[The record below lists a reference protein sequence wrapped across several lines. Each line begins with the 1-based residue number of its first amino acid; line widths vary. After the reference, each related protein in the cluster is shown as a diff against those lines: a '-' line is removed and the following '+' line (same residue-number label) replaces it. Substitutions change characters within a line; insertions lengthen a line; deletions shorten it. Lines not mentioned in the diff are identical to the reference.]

1 MGKMKRNLMMVV
13 VIIAVL
19 LLVSCISG
27 ENEGDTIP
35 VVKGVRLSEL
45 NGYQL
50 DDYREFGLW
59 SLTIDKAELTALE
72 MKTPLTFCVTGEGT
86 ETFEISGHKVD
97 HTRYIC
103 FIPERVA
110 RNAIESG
117 ALWSS
122 VQRDEQQETTPNI
135 EKVIIQDDDVQ
146 NETDLYEMLLT
157 DYITLKASE
166 TSRIYDDGVLIRPSY
181 VKSNEENA
189 YTLQRYYN
197 ARQVS
202 ENHNVQSALNYLK
215 DRTVPDHNAL
225 LFFGNPNRLSVTQ
238 GGAEEVTA
246 PDTRERLRQLGVEGE
261 DQTYTFSQD
270 GDKTVFK
277 IWSGKLTN
285 EDWRD
290 AEKFILDI
298 TGAVQDC
305 ELFPTGEGTLY
316 EGSVTWTLN
325 DELARNARTT
335 ALTDFDGGDG
345 TADDPYQIANWK
357 QLNNVRDYMGADVHF
372 MLITDLSSQTAYY
385 ETYVATATTP
395 DNAGWQPI
403 GNNTSKFLGTFSGY
417 DGEASHTIAD
427 LCVDRSGE
435 DYIGLF
441 GVVGTEATITQLS
454 LKNVDVKGQ
463 MFVGGFAGE
472 IDGGTIRDVSV
483 TGSVNGGYST
493 GGFVGYMG
501 NGSVEKAY
509 ATGDV
514 TGTENVG
521 GFAGELNSGTIGNAY
536 ATGDVTGDDS
546 VGGFFGYTAGD
557 ISISNTYAAGDATG
571 TTYIGGFAGYI
582 SNIYSGSI
590 TASFWDTETSSCGD
604 SVGTGSDTG
613 ITGKTTSEMK
623 TKSTFEDVS
632 WDFIGV
638 WTIVEGNME
647 RSYPYLQSIPQD
659 PAPGYDEIFA
669 GGDGTVNDPYQIGN
683 WKQLNNVRDFMGVDV
698 HFMLTTDLSSQ
709 TEHYETYVSTATTA
723 GSAGWDPIGNITTK
737 FLGTFSGYDGEASHT
752 IAELCVDRS
761 GEDYVGLFGYV
772 GTDATI
778 TQLSLKNVKLNGK
791 NYVGGFAGRI
801 AGGTI
806 RDMSVT
812 GSVNGTG
819 SVGGFIGSM
828 LDGNI
833 SEISVTTH
841 VNGTSNS
848 VGGFIGTIP
857 ALNANASSIRNVS
870 VAGSVNGESW
880 NTGGFAGSIY
890 IYENLNVENAYVT
903 SNVTGQTFVGGFAG
917 TIGRGS
923 ISNVYA
929 TGQVTGDSY
938 VGGFV
943 GKLDVSATITNAYA
957 TGDATGTTNM
967 GAFAGSV
974 DPTSNIT
981 ASFWDTETS
990 GLETGIGDGSATGL
1004 TGKTTTEMKTKS
1016 TFDSVW
1022 NFTDVWAIET
1032 EVEDSAISYPYLQ
1045 SIPQNPAPGHAL
1057 SP

>member
-50 DDYREFGLW
+50 EDYREFGLW

-72 MKTPLTFCVTGEGT
+72 MKTPLTFRVTGEGT

-103 FIPERVA
+103 FIPERID

-117 ALWSS
+117 AIWSNA
-122 VQRDEQQETTPNI
+122 QREEQQEATPNI
-135 EKVIIQDDDVQ
+135 EKVIIQDDEMQ
-146 NETDLYEMLLT
+146 NDTDLYEMLLT

-202 ENHNVQSALNYLK
+202 ENHTAQGALNYLK
-215 DRTVPDHNAL
+215 DRTVPDHNVL

-238 GGAEEVTA
+238 DSAEEIAA

-270 GDKTVFK
+270 GDKTVLK
-277 IWSGKLTN
+277 IWSGTLTN
-285 EDWRD
+285 EDWHD

-305 ELFPTGEGTLY
+305 ELLPTGVGSLY
-316 EGSVTWTLN
+316 EGSVTWVLN

-335 ALTDFDGGDG
+335 AVANFAGGDG

-357 QLNNVRDYMGADVHF
+357 QLNNVRDYMGATVHF
-372 MLITDLSSQTAYY
+372 MLITDLSSRTEHY

-395 DNAGWQPI
+395 NNAGWQPI
-403 GNNTSKFLGTFSGY
+403 GNNSSEFLGTFSGY
-417 DGEASHTIAD
+417 DGEASHTISD
-427 LCVDRSGE
+427 LCVNRPTE

-441 GVVGTEATITQLS
+441 GYVGTDATITQLS
-454 LKNVDVKGQ
+454 LKNVDVKGLTLVGGFAGSVNGGTISDVSV
-463 MFVGGFAGE
+463 MGSIKVGNIGFVVYAGGFAGE
-472 IDGGTIRDVSV
+472 INGGTIRDVSV

-514 TGTENVG
+514 TGTTNVG

-557 ISISNTYAAGDATG
+557 ISISNAYAAGDATG
-571 TTYIGGFAGYI
+571 TTYIGGFAGFI

-590 TASFWDTETSSCGD
+590 TASFWDTDTSSCGG
-604 SVGTGSDTG
+604 SVGEGSDTG
-613 ITGKTTSEMK
+613 ITGKTTS
-623 TKSTFEDVS
+623 D
-632 WDFIGV
+632 
-638 WTIVEGNME
+638 
-647 RSYPYLQSIPQD
+647 
-659 PAPGYDEIFA
+659 
-669 GGDGTVNDPYQIGN
+669 
-683 WKQLNNVRDFMGVDV
+683 
-698 HFMLTTDLSSQ
+698 
-709 TEHYETYVSTATTA
+709 
-723 GSAGWDPIGNITTK
+723 
-737 FLGTFSGYDGEASHT
+737 
-752 IAELCVDRS
+752 
-761 GEDYVGLFGYV
+761 
-772 GTDATI
+772 
-778 TQLSLKNVKLNGK
+778 
-791 NYVGGFAGRI
+791 
-801 AGGTI
+801 
-806 RDMSVT
+806 
-812 GSVNGTG
+812 
-819 SVGGFIGSM
+819 
-828 LDGNI
+828 
-833 SEISVTTH
+833 
-841 VNGTSNS
+841 
-848 VGGFIGTIP
+848 
-857 ALNANASSIRNVS
+857 
-870 VAGSVNGESW
+870 
-880 NTGGFAGSIY
+880 
-890 IYENLNVENAYVT
+890 
-903 SNVTGQTFVGGFAG
+903 
-917 TIGRGS
+917 
-923 ISNVYA
+923 
-929 TGQVTGDSY
+929 
-938 VGGFV
+938 
-943 GKLDVSATITNAYA
+943 
-957 TGDATGTTNM
+957 
-967 GAFAGSV
+967 
-974 DPTSNIT
+974 
-981 ASFWDTETS
+981 
-990 GLETGIGDGSATGL
+990 
-1004 TGKTTTEMKTKS
+1004 MKTKS

-1022 NFTDVWAIET
+1022 DFTDVWTI
-1032 EVEDSAISYPYLQ
+1032 VEGNGKRSYPYLQ

-1057 SP
+1057 AP